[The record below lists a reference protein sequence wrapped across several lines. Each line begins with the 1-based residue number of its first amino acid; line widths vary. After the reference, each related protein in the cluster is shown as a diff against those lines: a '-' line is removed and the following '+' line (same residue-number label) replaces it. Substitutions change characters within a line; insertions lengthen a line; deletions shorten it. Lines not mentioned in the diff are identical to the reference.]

1 MVTLEKL
8 RDVIKIRR
16 EVNNVIGEVKKFVDD
31 NDTRYSVETVCYND
45 KVRLLCMP
53 RGCVAHILDN
63 DEAVYSI
70 LVIDDSVIEVNIV
83 DWKNKVVNMDVG
95 DEEIAKVLREMN
107 AESYMDRCL
116 GMYMENK
123 GELLSKLKA
132 VIALL
137 SIV

>member
-16 EVNNVIGEVKKFVDD
+16 EVNNVIDEVKKFVDD

-45 KVRLLCMP
+45 KVRMLCTP

-63 DEAVYSI
+63 DEAVYSV
-70 LVIDDSVIEVNIV
+70 LVIDDSVIEVNII
-83 DWKNKVVNMDVG
+83 DWKNNVVNRNVG

-107 AESYMDRCL
+107 AENYIDKCL

-123 GELLSKLKA
+123 GELLSKLKT